1 MLVFLLVRLI
11 DGHLTLGTL
20 ASFGMLRS
28 MVSGPVNSLMSFIM
42 SSIEISASAERVMSM
57 YELPRDR
64 TQVPEAVKAFEDKAK
79 TDGMGLKIE
88 NLAFAYEKGET
99 VLHDVNID
107 VLPGETVAFVGP
119 SGEGKTTLIR
129 LALGLLTPDE
139 GYACLMTGKGETL
152 DLSVETREFF
162 SYVPQGNTMFSGTI
176 RENMLMGDP
185 NASDEQIIAVLKQAC
200 IWNFV
205 QSLPQGLDTK
215 IGERGI
221 GVSEGQAQR
230 LAIARALLRG
240 APILLLDEATS
251 ALDIYTEKEVLD
263 NIFQHSACRT
273 CVLTTHRPSVFTV
286 CDKIYRV
293 RQRSV
298 ELIKSSRDEEV
309 EF

>member
-205 QSLPQGLDTK
+205 QSLP
-215 IGERGI
+215 RGWI
-221 GVSEGQAQR
+221 R
-230 LAIARALLRG
+230 K
-240 APILLLDEATS
+240 S
-251 ALDIYTEKEVLD
+251 ASAA
-263 NIFQHSACRT
+263 SACRRARRSAWRLRAP
-273 CVLTTHRPSVFTV
+273 CCAARPSCCWTRRPARWISTRKKKCWTIF
-286 CDKIYRV
+286 
-293 RQRSV
+293 
-298 ELIKSSRDEEV
+298 SSTARAEPAC
-309 EF
+309 